1 MPRGEAAGGLL
12 IGFLI
17 GLTRGGGGL
26 VTSRGYSFYANGV
39 KLIWFCSGD
48 AFASQYPEP
57 SPRRRISCC

>member
-26 VTSRGYSFYANGV
+26 VTSRGYSF
-39 KLIWFCSGD
+39 LRERS
-48 AFASQYPEP
+48 
-57 SPRRRISCC
+57 